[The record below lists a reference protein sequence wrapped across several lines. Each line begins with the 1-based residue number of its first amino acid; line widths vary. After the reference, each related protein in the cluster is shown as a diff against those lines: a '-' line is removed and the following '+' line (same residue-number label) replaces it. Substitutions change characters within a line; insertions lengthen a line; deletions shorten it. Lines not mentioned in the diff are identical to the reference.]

1 MDLRDIRDLIKL
13 LDESSLAKLELE
25 DTNGFKLKLEKAP
38 VLNKKETGRLK
49 AAEAVLFDEEKLAA
63 KIRETDLKEEM
74 ITIYAPMVGTFF
86 RSPAPDA
93 DPFVKEGVVV
103 ESGDTLCIIEAMK
116 LMNEITSEVKGRI
129 IKILVENGQ
138 PVEYNQPL
146 FLLERV

>member
-38 VLNKKETGRLK
+38 VLKKKEASRLK
-49 AAEAVLFDEEKLAA
+49 AADAVLFDDDKLVA
-63 KIRETDLKEEM
+63 KIRETDLEQEM
-74 ITIYAPMVGTFF
+74 LTIYAPMVGTFF
-86 RSPAPDA
+86 RAPAPDA

-116 LMNEITSEVKGRI
+116 LMNEITAEVKGRV
-129 IKILVENGQ
+129 IKILAENGQ

-146 FLLERV
+146 FLLERL

>member
-38 VLNKKETGRLK
+38 VIDKKETGRLK
-49 AAEAVLFDEEKLAA
+49 AADAVLLDEDKLVA
-63 KIRETDLKEEM
+63 KIRETDLEQEM
-74 ITIYAPMVGTFF
+74 TTIYAPMVGTFF
-86 RSPAPDA
+86 RAPAPDA

-116 LMNEITSEVKGRI
+116 LMNEITAEVKGRV

-146 FLLERV
+146 FLLERL